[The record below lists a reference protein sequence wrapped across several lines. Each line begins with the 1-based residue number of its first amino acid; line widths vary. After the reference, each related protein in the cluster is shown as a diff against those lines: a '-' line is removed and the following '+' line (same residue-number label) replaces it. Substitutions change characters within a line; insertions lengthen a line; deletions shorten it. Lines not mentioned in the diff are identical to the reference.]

1 MKLSEVK
8 RLKVAELRAML
19 KERGL
24 DTKGLKAELVGRLMS
39 AFEAKLQAPESS
51 DLGQDKGVPGLGEE
65 PKPQDDESPRA
76 STMLAMER
84 EFPLPG
90 EEAKV
95 TGHDGDVAGAASSE
109 MMVGPGADCS
119 PTGAD
124 TEAPAISAAELDNM
138 STSQLEDVCVISTFA
153 MSLCAETTADKEGSM
168 DQTSLNQQVEQQQ
181 HVTQEESAQE
191 QQSEVERALGVSKRT
206 ATQEA
211 MEEEKTT
218 SNQQQ
223 LNTASMSTSP
233 IQNTFNTSQIS
244 LIDIGYQDT
253 SMLVVGQS
261 KEEHAGSAVEE
272 EDSLSMVAQRGSS
285 TEPSLSLGSVSVTSD
300 QTSQDTVFHMEK
312 AKENR
317 PGGGGEKRWVKRPAQ
332 GEVTRGRAYYEFKEE
347 IQYNRAKSPLPQPE
361 SNGVDTE
368 EGRVRL
374 DSYGGDLHFEVGRD
388 GCSGQPRFWERCP
401 LLWSGCRLTHGT
413 HQGRVGFEA
422 RFEKKLVSPS
432 LDPEDPEHHGLR
444 LGWSVEHWNSS
455 LMLGDVDLSYG
466 YDARGRKV
474 TAGKE
479 EEFGEPFSEGDV
491 IGCYASFSKEE
502 GVELSF
508 HKNGRLMG
516 VAFHL
521 SPAVLWGSVLYPHVL
536 CKNTSITLNL
546 DPTSPPWYPS
556 PAGYTPIP
564 SLPAGQRL
572 SAPTP
577 PTSKLQCEVLM
588 MVGLPGAGKTHWAR
602 AHMKQHPEK
611 RYTLLGTAGLL
622 PCMKGQGRRES
633 RLQQASQCLSELIK
647 VAAQTPR
654 NYILD
659 QPNVHPSAQR
669 QRLLWFGGFRRRAV
683 VVFPSK
689 EEWKRR
695 LQEQQEEEG
704 DQIPETD
711 LHKVKVSCTLPE
723 QGDLLE
729 KVLFVELAREESQA
743 LLEGYKKEAKSLLP
757 PVSSAPKQR
766 KKPRIRYNNPSSLG
780 LQSYHLNKTRFGRMA
795 TRDYN
800 PPNPLPKGQTD
811 GGYNPVAAGDLRG
824 WDRTWFNQG
833 QPYPYGQQQYWAPQ
847 QLRYWNQSYQDQ
859 DYYGNK
865 NQGYQDQG
873 YYGNKN
879 QGYQDQ
885 GYYGNRNYAY
895 DSYHYQGYC

>member
-8 RLKVAELRAML
+8 KLKVAKLRVML
-19 KERGL
+19 KERAL
-24 DTKGLKAELVGRLMS
+24 DIKGLKAELVGRLMS
-39 AFEAKLQAPESS
+39 AFEAELQAPESS
-51 DLGQDKGVPGLGEE
+51 DLGQDKEVPGLGEE
-65 PKPQDDESPRA
+65 SKPQDDDSPRA
-76 STMLAMER
+76 STVLAMER
-84 EFPLPG
+84 EVPLPG
-90 EEAKV
+90 EEAKA
-95 TGHDGDVAGAASSE
+95 TGHDGDVACTASSE
-109 MMVGPGADCS
+109 MMVRPRADCS
-119 PTGAD
+119 PIGAD
-124 TEAPAISAAELDNM
+124 TEAPAISAAKLDNT
-138 STSQLEDVCVISTFA
+138 STSQLEDVCVISTFT
-153 MSLCAETTADKEGSM
+153 MSPCAKTTADKEGLM
-168 DQTSLNQQVEQQQ
+168 EQTSLNQQVEQQQ
-181 HVTQEESAQE
+181 HVT
-191 QQSEVERALGVSKRT
+191 
-206 ATQEA
+206 
-211 MEEEKTT
+211 
-218 SNQQQ
+218 
-223 LNTASMSTSP
+223 
-233 IQNTFNTSQIS
+233 
-244 LIDIGYQDT
+244 

-261 KEEHAGSAVEE
+261 KEDHAGSAVQNRVEE
-272 EDSLSMVAQRGSS
+272 EDSVSMVAQRGSS
-285 TEPSLSLGSVSVTSD
+285 TASSLSLGSVASD
-300 QTSQDTVFHMEK
+300 QTNQDTVFHMDKDEENK
-312 AKENR
+312 A
-317 PGGGGEKRWVKRPAQ
+317 GGGGEKRGVKRPAQ
-332 GEVTRGRAYYEFKEE
+332 GERTRGRAYYEFKEE
-347 IQYNRAKSPLPQPE
+347 IQYNRAKSPPPQPE
-361 SNGVDTE
+361 SNGVDAE
-368 EGRVRL
+368 EDGGRVRL

-422 RFEKKLVSPS
+422 MFEKKLVSPS
-432 LDPEDPEHHGLR
+432 LDSEDPEHHGLR
-444 LGWSVEHWNSS
+444 LGWSVERWNSN
-455 LMLGDVDLSYG
+455 LMLGDEDLSYG

-516 VAFHL
+516 MAFHL
-521 SPAVLWGSVLYPHVL
+521 SSAALCGSVLYPHVL

-556 PAGYTPIP
+556 PAGYTPLS

-602 AHMKQHPEK
+602 AHMKQYPEK

-669 QRLLWFGGFRRRAV
+669 QRLLWFAGFRRRAV

-704 DQIPETD
+704 DKIPETD

-729 KVLFVELAREESQA
+729 KVLFVELAREEAQA
-743 LLEGYKKEAKSLLP
+743 LLEGYKKESKSLLP
-757 PVSSAPKQR
+757 PVPSAPKQR
-766 KKPRIRYNNPSSLG
+766 KKPRVRYNNPHSLG

-795 TRDYN
+795 TQDYN
-800 PPNPLPKGQTD
+800 PTKPLIKGRMD
-811 GGYNPVAAGDLRG
+811 RGYNPVAAGDLRG
-824 WDRTWFNQG
+824 WDRTWFNQE
-833 QPYPYGQQQYWAPQ
+833 QPYPYGHQQYWTPQ
-847 QLRYWNQSYQDQ
+847 QLRYVSPRLSNQPLMNILHLYIVSLYTALLIHTFWGFFIDL
-859 DYYGNK
+859 K
-865 NQGYQDQG
+865 
-873 YYGNKN
+873 
-879 QGYQDQ
+879 
-885 GYYGNRNYAY
+885 
-895 DSYHYQGYC
+895 

>member
-8 RLKVAELRAML
+8 KLKVAELRAML
-19 KERGL
+19 KERAL
-24 DTKGLKAELVGRLMS
+24 DIKGLKAELVGRLMS
-39 AFEAKLQAPESS
+39 AFEAELQAPESS
-51 DLGQDKGVPGLGEE
+51 DLGQDKGGPGLGEE
-65 PKPQDDESPRA
+65 PKPQDDDSPRA
-76 STMLAMER
+76 STVLAMER
-84 EFPLPG
+84 EVPLPG
-90 EEAKV
+90 EEAKA

-109 MMVGPGADCS
+109 MMVRPRADCS
-119 PTGAD
+119 PTGVD
-124 TEAPAISAAELDNM
+124 TEAPAISAAKLDNT
-138 STSQLEDVCVISTFA
+138 STSQLEDVCVISTFT
-153 MSLCAETTADKEGSM
+153 MSPCAETTADKEGLM
-168 DQTSLNQQVEQQQ
+168 EQTSLNQQVEQQK

-191 QQSEVERALGVSKRT
+191 QQGEEEHARGVSKRT

-211 MEEEKTT
+211 EEDKTT
-218 SNQQQ
+218 SNQQ
-223 LNTASMSTSP
+223 LNTTSMSTRP
-233 IQNTFNTSQIS
+233 IQNTFTTSQIS
-244 LIDIGYQDT
+244 LTDILYQDT

-261 KEEHAGSAVEE
+261 KEDHAGSAVENRVEE

-285 TEPSLSLGSVSVTSD
+285 TASSLSLGSVTSD
-300 QTSQDTVFHMEK
+300 QTSQDTVFHMDK
-312 AKENR
+312 DKENR
-317 PGGGGEKRWVKRPAQ
+317 AGGGGEKRGVKRPAH
-332 GEVTRGRAYYEFKEE
+332 GEMTRGRAYYEFKEE
-347 IQYNRAKSPLPQPE
+347 IQYNRAKSPPPQPE
-361 SNGVDTE
+361 SNGVDAE
-368 EGRVRL
+368 EDEGRVRL
-374 DSYGGDLHFEVGRD
+374 DSYGGDLHFEIGRD

-422 RFEKKLVSPS
+422 MFEKKLVSPS

-444 LGWSVEHWNSS
+444 LGWSVERWNST
-455 LMLGDVDLSYG
+455 LMLGDEDLSFG

-508 HKNGRLMG
+508 HKNGRHMG
-516 VAFHL
+516 MAFHL
-521 SPAVLWGSVLYPHVL
+521 SPSALCGSVLYPHVL

-556 PAGYTPIP
+556 PAGYTPLS

-602 AHMKQHPEK
+602 AHMKQYPEK

-669 QRLLWFGGFRRRAV
+669 QRLLWFAGFRRRAV

-704 DQIPETD
+704 DKIPETD

-729 KVLFVELAREESQA
+729 KVLFVELAREEAQA

-757 PVSSAPKQR
+757 PVPSAPKQR
-766 KKPRIRYNNPSSLG
+766 KKPRVRYNNPHSLG
-780 LQSYHLNKTRFGRMA
+780 LQSYHLNKTRFRRMA
-795 TRDYN
+795 TQDYN
-800 PPNPLPKGQTD
+800 PPKPLIKGRMD
-811 GGYNPVAAGDLRG
+811 RGYNPVAAGDLRG
-824 WDRTWFNQG
+824 WDHTWFNQE
-833 QPYPYGQQQYWAPQ
+833 QPYPYGHQQYWTPQ

-865 NQGYQDQG
+865 NQV
-873 YYGNKN
+873 
-879 QGYQDQ
+879 YQDQ

-895 DSYHYQGYC
+895 DSYHYHGYC